1 MMSLKRGDVVWVKLD
16 PTVGA
21 EIKKERPCV
30 IVSLTAL
37 NGKRS
42 TVIVVP
48 LASSGYVRPPLVVA
62 VDSVGKGSNARIDQ
76 LRAVD
81 KNRIGNVFG
90 KLPNHEML
98 EIERAIV
105 TVLGL

>member
-1 MMSLKRGDVVWVKLD
+1 MMSLKRGDVVWVNLD
-16 PTVGA
+16 PAVGG
-21 EIKKERPCV
+21 EIKKEQPCV
-30 IVSLTAL
+30 IMSLTAL

-42 TVIVVP
+42 TVVVVP
-48 LASSGYVRPPLVVA
+48 LASSGNVRPPLVVA

-76 LRAVD
+76 LSTVQ
-81 KNRIGNVFG
+81 KSRIGNVSG
-90 KLPNHEML
+90 KLPNNEML

>member
-1 MMSLKRGDVVWVKLD
+1 MTSFIRGDVVWVNLD
-16 PTVGA
+16 PTIGS
-21 EIKKERPCV
+21 EIRKQRPCV
-30 IVSLTAL
+30 ILSLTAL
-37 NGKRS
+37 NNKRS
-42 TVIVVP
+42 TVVVAP
-48 LASSGYVRPPLVVA
+48 LASSGHVRPPLVIA

-81 KNRIGNVFG
+81 KSRIGNVFG
-90 KLPNHEML
+90 KLPDHEML

>member
-1 MMSLKRGDVVWVKLD
+1 MSLKRGDVVWVNLD

-21 EIKKERPCV
+21 EIRKQRPCV
-30 IVSLTAL
+30 IMSLTAL
-37 NGKRS
+37 NSKRS
-42 TVIVVP
+42 TVVVVP
-48 LASSGYVRPPLVVA
+48 LASSGNARPPLVIA

-81 KNRIGNVFG
+81 KSRIGNVFG

-98 EIERAIV
+98 EIERVIV